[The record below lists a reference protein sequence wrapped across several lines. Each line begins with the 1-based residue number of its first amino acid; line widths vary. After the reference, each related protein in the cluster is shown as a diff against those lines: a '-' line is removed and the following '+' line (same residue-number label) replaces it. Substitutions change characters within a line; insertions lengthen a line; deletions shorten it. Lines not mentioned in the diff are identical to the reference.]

1 MPDELIKTDSSG
13 GILTVTLA
21 RSDKKNALIDSM
33 YGAMADALEAA
44 ENDPSIRVVLLQSEG
59 DMFTA
64 GNDVGEFAA
73 AEPGSSLN
81 EQNVGRFL
89 RALANSSL
97 PLVAAVQ
104 GRAVGVGTTLLLHCD
119 FILLADNALL
129 SAPFVNLAL
138 VPEAAS
144 SLLMPARV
152 GYVRAFELFALG
164 ELVDAR
170 TAVEWG
176 LANRVVALSSL
187 HAEARTVA
195 ERIARQPAG
204 SLMATKR
211 LMRDPAALTAR
222 MFVENEVFSRRLQTA
237 EAREAFSAFAE
248 RRAPDF
254 LKLSTS

>member
-1 MPDELIKTDSSG
+1 MVEHIKTDLSDG
-13 GILTVTLA
+13 VLTVTLA

-33 YGAMADALEAA
+33 YGALADALEAA
-44 ENDPSIRVVLLQSEG
+44 EINPSIRVVLLQSEG

-73 AEPGSSLN
+73 ALPGASLN
-81 EQNVGRFL
+81 EQHVGRFL

-152 GYVRAFELFALG
+152 GYVRAFEMFALG
-164 ELVDAR
+164 ESVDAR

-176 LANRVVALSSL
+176 LANRVVSLSSL

-204 SLMATKR
+204 ALIATKR
-211 LMRDPAALTAR
+211 LMRDPAVLTAR
-222 MFVENEVFSRRLQTA
+222 IYAENEIFSERLQTT
-237 EAREAFSAFAE
+237 EAREAFNAFAE

-254 LKLSTS
+254 LRSES